1 MEVQHASWKYSM
13 RHGSTACV
21 MEVHHA
27 TDLRNTFYQIP
38 LTFHSMKDYDVVT
51 TFKWIRVYAT
61 YVMGMSVSQ
70 TVL

>member
-1 MEVQHASWKYSM
+1 
-13 RHGSTACV
+13 

-38 LTFHSMKDYDVVT
+38 LTLHSTKDYDVVAS
-51 TFKWIRVYAT
+51 FKLIRVYAI
-61 YVMGMSVSQ
+61 YIMGVSVSE